1 MPEPETEGALFF
13 ERIAGWVSY
22 DEAHALQL
30 ARRAALEAG
39 GGKDTVFLLEHAPVI
54 TLGRKSDPAHVRAP
68 QELLDALGVRVCP
81 ADRGGD
87 VTYHGPGQ
95 MVAYPVLDLRHWRCS
110 VNWYLRSLEEALI
123 RLLAGYGLQG
133 GRMGGFTGVWVEGA
147 KVAAVG
153 VGIHQWVTFHGIALN
168 VDPDWRHWDCIVPCG
183 IADKPL
189 TSLARLLGEAPPMT
203 EVMDRFEEAFSGVFG
218 NEAAP

>member
-1 MPEPETEGALFF
+1 MGGAVRF
-13 ERIAGWVSY
+13 ERMAGLVPY
-22 DEAHALQL
+22 GEADSLQ
-30 ARRAALEAG
+30 RACRSALEAG
-39 GGKDTVFLLEHAPVI
+39 GGMDTVFLLEHAPVI

-68 QELLDALGVRVCP
+68 RELLDALGVDVCV

-95 MVAYPVLDLRHWRCS
+95 MVAYPVLDLRRRRCS
-110 VNWYLRSLEEALI
+110 VNWYLRSLEETLL
-123 RLLAGYGLQG
+123 RLLAGYGIGG
-133 GRMGGFTGVWVEGA
+133 GRLEGFTGVWVDGA
-147 KVAAVG
+147 KVAAIG

-189 TSLARLLGEAPPMT
+189 TSLARLLGKAPPMA
-203 EVMDRFEEAFSGVFG
+203 EVMDRFQEAFSGVFG
-218 NEAAP
+218 DEAAP

>member
-1 MPEPETEGALFF
+1 MIF
-13 ERIAGWVSY
+13 ERLPGRIPFG
-22 DEAHALQL
+22 EAHARQL
-30 ARRAALEAG
+30 ALRAALESGTGAG
-39 GGKDTVFLLEHAPVI
+39 TVLLLEHAPVI

-68 QELLDALGVRVCP
+68 RELLDALGVDVCV

-95 MVAYPVLDLRHWRCS
+95 MVAYPVLDLRCWRCS
-110 VNWYLRSLEEALI
+110 VNWYLRSLEEVLI
-123 RLLAGYGLQG
+123 RLLDCYGLEG
-133 GRMGGFTGVWVEGA
+133 GRLEGFTGVWVDGA
-147 KVAAVG
+147 KVAAIG

-189 TSLARLLGEAPPMT
+189 TSLARLLGETPPMA
-203 EVMDRFEEAFSGVFG
+203 EVMDRFQEAFSGVFG